1 MQLRSP
7 ARLSEC
13 INRQKSPPLARDHVL
28 PSPEVPLLRVTED
41 IAHVG
46 QRHPLQKLK
55 PIPHPRQHLEHS
67 PPRTPLL
74 IFQYGM
80 QKFEFLKKMFLFT
93 FRDRER
99 MCERW
104 WGGGTKG
111 RGDTSN
117 RLCAGLGPPR
127 GFRLIP
133 GPEIVT

>member
-13 INRQKSPPLARDHVL
+13 INRQKSPPLARGHVL
-28 PSPEVPLLRVTED
+28 PSPEVPLLWVTED

-67 PPRTPLL
+67 PPHTPLL
-74 IFQYGM
+74 IFQYGT
-80 QKFEFLKKMFLFT
+80 QKFEFLKKMFLFI

-104 WGGGTKG
+104 WGWGKVQREEETPQI
-111 RGDTSN
+111 DSV
-117 RLCAGLGPPR
+117 LGSDPDVGIDSSQNPR
-127 GFRLIP
+127 S
-133 GPEIVT
+133 